1 MKPGYH
7 LRKDVRLVISS
18 RAWIHI
24 NKPLQRKIRRV
35 LDNVLVCDDPFVGV
49 DTESKKEAVKK
60 IMKIICKRIKD
71 NPFN

>member
-1 MKPGYH
+1 M
-7 LRKDVRLVISS
+7 ISS
-18 RAWIHI
+18 KAWIHV

-35 LDNVLVCDDPFVGV
+35 LDKLVCDDPFVGV
-49 DTESKKEAVKK
+49 DTESKKEAVEK